1 MQPGVRRV
9 CRSITMM
16 KRRSGV
22 VVGLVIVILAL
33 VMWRWRSSRSDAA
46 DPVASPATAAK
57 VTTATTTAS
66 TRRPDPR
73 TLKRGSIAGTV
84 RDEAKAPIA
93 GATVCADLEADE
105 LPTELTREST
115 CVTTD
120 ATGAF
125 AFGNLLA
132 AKYSVDAGAKTYRP
146 ATFHPDGNRKKSWFP
161 LAAGEAKTG
170 VDIVLRAG
178 GVEVTGVV
186 ADISGGPIAHAKVRA
201 TGGRWGQGASSPVTE
216 TDDKGAFSLWMGP
229 GQVQV
234 SATADGYAGAT
245 EAGRAPGVFELLLT
259 PESSLSGI
267 VVDARTNAPI
277 AGAKVTVSP
286 AEWRYGEGG
295 GTERTDAQGTF
306 RVTRLTPGRYTAT
319 ARTEHGYGTTE
330 GSTLVGLGQSVEG
343 VVVKLFPAAKIVGKV
358 MIAGD
363 KPTVCIEGWAAF
375 RDDARD
381 RQVWAR
387 TEPDG
392 TLIAEGVLPGTYKP
406 EPWCEGYLARDTYD
420 PIVVTDKDVTG
431 LAWTVEAGATIKGK
445 VLTKRGEPI
454 EDAQVNGQTV
464 GGAARAKSDW
474 SGGRTE
480 RDGTYEMK
488 GLRTASYRLE
498 VTTDKGVAPRE
509 GYKVDVT
516 GGKTIEKDLIL
527 DDGGTLKG
535 TVVDAQGTPVEGVT
549 IDAAPLVEAMRWWG
563 GDDVKSDAKGAFTID
578 SLRPGEYRVTARRG
592 WADQL
597 KKPGTT
603 DDAKQGEKTTI
614 RVAETATIK
623 LLVESQTG
631 TIKGTV
637 VAPDGKP
644 VSDAFISTARESDA
658 AGAQDSSMQG
668 TRGWGWG
675 DSDKPVLT
683 GVDGAFTV
691 TKLSPGKYTLRA
703 YRKGGGEAIAEH
715 VPVGTTTKLEIKD
728 AGSIAGVVTRDGAP
742 IEELTVELE
751 DLKTGFERT
760 EQFFRT
766 DGRFALRDL
775 PAGHFHLTAS
785 AEGGK
790 KKIELDLAHAEART
804 GVTLQLDELVTLTG
818 RIVEHATKKPV
829 AGMRMSAS
837 HAQGGGFSFGW
848 GDDDDNDHISDDT
861 GRFTIK
867 RAPKGQL
874 QIMGMHK
881 DFRDSDYTW
890 VRTLRTVTGS
900 GTVDIG
906 DITVLKKRIK
916 DGEPAGELGIHF
928 VDLPNDTPPDK
939 TRLEISFIEPG
950 GPAVKTELKVG
961 DVITTVDG
969 VDVTGGNS
977 MHAWT
982 LLRAPPGTK
991 LVLGLARGA
1000 SIALVLAAP
1009 S

>member
-1 MQPGVRRV
+1 
-9 CRSITMM
+9 MM
-16 KRRSGV
+16 KRRVGIV
-22 VVGLVIVILAL
+22 AGLVIVILAL
-33 VMWRWRSSRSDAA
+33 AVWRSRGSRSEAA
-46 DPVASPATAAK
+46 DPATSPTTAA
-57 VTTATTTAS
+57 VATGAPTTATAT
-66 TRRPDPR
+66 RPDPR
-73 TLKRGSIAGTV
+73 TLARGSIAGTV

-93 GATVCADLEADE
+93 GATVCADLTADE
-105 LPTELTREST
+105 LPTELTREAT
-115 CVTTD
+115 CLTTD
-120 ATGAF
+120 ANGAYR
-125 AFGNLLA
+125 FGNLLA
-132 AKYSVDAGAKTYRP
+132 AKYSLDAGAKTYRP

-170 VDIVLRAG
+170 VDFVLRGG
-178 GVEVTGVV
+178 GVEVTGIV

-201 TGGRWGQGASSPVTE
+201 NGGRWGEGASSPVTE
-216 TDDKGAFSLWMGP
+216 TDDKGAFSLWMPP

-234 SATADGYAGAT
+234 SAGADGYAGAT
-245 EAGRAPGVFELLLT
+245 ESGRAPGVFELLLT
-259 PESSLSGI
+259 PESSLAGL

-277 AGAKVTVSP
+277 AGAKVHVAP

-295 GTERTDAQGTF
+295 GSERTDAQGKF

-343 VVVKLFPAAKIVGKV
+343 VVVRVFPAAKIVGKV

-420 PIVVTDKDVTG
+420 PIVVTDQDVTG
-431 LAWTVEAGATIKGK
+431 LEWTVEAGATIKGK
-445 VLTKRGEPI
+445 VLTKRGEPV
-454 EDAQVNGQTV
+454 EDAQVNGRTI

-480 RDGTYEMK
+480 RDGSYEMK
-488 GLRTASYRLE
+488 GLRTASYKLE
-498 VTTDKGVAPRE
+498 VTTDKGIAPRD
-509 GYKVDVT
+509 GYKVEVSS
-516 GGKTIEKDLIL
+516 GKTIEKDLLL
-527 DDGGTLKG
+527 DDGGTLVG
-535 TVVDAQGTPVEGVT
+535 TVIDAQGTPVEGVT
-549 IDAAPLVEAMRWWG
+549 IDAAPLVESMRWWG

-578 SLRPGEYRVTARRG
+578 ALRPGEYRVTARRG

-614 RVAETATIK
+614 RVGQTATVK
-623 LLVESQTG
+623 LVVEAQTG

-658 AGAQDSSMQG
+658 AGAQKSSMHG

-675 DSDKPVLT
+675 DTDKPVLT
-683 GVDGAFTV
+683 GVDGTFIV
-691 TKLSPGKYTLRA
+691 TRLSPGRYTLRA

-715 VPVGTTTKLEIKD
+715 VAVGTTTKLEIKD
-728 AGSIAGVVTRDGAP
+728 AGSIEGVVTRDGAP
-742 IEELTVELE
+742 IEELSISVE
-751 DLKTGFERT
+751 DLKTGFDRT
-760 EQFFRT
+760 EKFFRT
-766 DGRFALRDL
+766 DGRFVVRDL

-790 KKIELDLAHAEART
+790 KKVELDLAHAEART
-804 GVTLQLDELVTLTG
+804 GVTLQLEELVTLTG
-818 RIVEHATKKPV
+818 RIVEHTTRKPV
-829 AGMRMSAS
+829 AGMQMSAS

-848 GDDDDNDHISDDT
+848 GDNDDDNDHVSDDT
-861 GRFTIK
+861 GAFTIK

-916 DGEPAGELGIHF
+916 DGDPAGELGLHF
-928 VDLPNDTPPDK
+928 LEQPNDTPPDQH
-939 TRLEISFIEPG
+939 RLEISFIEPD
-950 GPAVKTELKVG
+950 GPAVKTALVVG
-961 DVITTVDG
+961 DVITSIDG
-969 VDVTGGNS
+969 VDVAGGNS